1 MRIHPSTSSEHL
13 HHVCVG
19 VYDWDMEC
27 QRLPT
32 QPEEIRELFDA
43 EYLPEWI
50 ETNKIELW
58 QDPQR

>member
-32 QPEEIRELFDA
+32 QREEIRELSDA
-43 EYLPEWI
+43 EYLPE
-50 ETNKIELW
+50 
-58 QDPQR
+58 